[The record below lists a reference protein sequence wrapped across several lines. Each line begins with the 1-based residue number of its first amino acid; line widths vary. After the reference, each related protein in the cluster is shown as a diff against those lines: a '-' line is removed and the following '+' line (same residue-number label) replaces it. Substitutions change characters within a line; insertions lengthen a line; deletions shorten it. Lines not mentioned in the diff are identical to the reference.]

1 MYKIKTSV
9 KKIAQDLHRVPLP
22 RCTLHA
28 IRTFLNIVHLSNQA
42 SLSIRT
48 NYLDIWHAYI
58 KRPRRQR
65 VAMFEFSSNLNRLFG
80 RQRVSEFH
88 ELCQRRRDLIE
99 WVRSSLVTLKA
110 ELSLIN
116 CPLSELKTIL
126 EWVQQVNTGEQVPK
140 PNSWVNY
147 VSAKHMSEI
156 AIWRLVNL
164 PE

>member
-9 KKIAQDLHRVPLP
+9 KKLAQDLQRGPLP
-22 RCTLHA
+22 LCTLHA

-58 KRPRRQR
+58 KRPRRNR
-65 VAMFEFSSNLNRLFG
+65 TAMFEFSSNLNRLFG

-88 ELCQRRRDLIE
+88 ELNRRRRDLIE
-99 WVRSSLVTLKA
+99 WIRTSLVTLQA
-110 ELSLIN
+110 ELCLIN
-116 CPLSELKTIL
+116 TPLTELKTIL
-126 EWVQQVNTGEQVPK
+126 EWVQQVNTGEQAPK
-140 PNSWVNY
+140 PNNWINY

>member
-9 KKIAQDLHRVPLP
+9 KQIARELRCGPLP
-22 RCTLHA
+22 HCTLHA
-28 IRTFLNIVHLSNQA
+28 ICTFLNIVHLSNQA

-58 KRPRRQR
+58 KRPRRNR
-65 VAMFEFSSNLNRLFG
+65 TAMFAFSNNMHQRFNRQRLF
-80 RQRVSEFH
+80 EFH
-88 ELCQRRRDLIE
+88 ELCQRRRDLTE
-99 WVRSSLVTLKA
+99 WLRTSLVTLQA

-126 EWVQQVNTGEQVPK
+126 EWVQQVNTGEQAPK